1 MFSRFISVMNDAN
14 LQAIIAAF
22 QQMSGWEITAALMGV
37 AYILLAAKESQWCW
51 LFALLSTLI
60 YTVLFWE
67 GQLPMQ
73 ALLNVYY
80 MGMAVYGF
88 WLWRTGAAQAQ
99 GAQTQSLRISK
110 WRWRQHALFIV
121 VGIVLSSVV
130 SMYLQSTGQ
139 SQSPVLDAYTT
150 VFSVMNTWLIAKKVL
165 ENWLYWV
172 VIDAAATVLYF
183 QTGYYATAAL
193 FVLNTLMAVAGF
205 IHWVKLHQQQRT

>member
-1 MFSRFISVMNDAN
+1 MHPDTIQAMTQA
-14 LQAIIAAF
+14 LQGMSAWEIAA
-22 QQMSGWEITAALMGV
+22 ALLGV

-73 ALLNVYY
+73 ALLNFYY

-88 WLWRTGAAQAQ
+88 WLWQKV
-99 GAQTQSLRISK
+99 GAQTSTLNISR
-110 WRWRQHALFIV
+110 WRWGQHLAFV
-121 VGIVLSSVV
+121 AVGIAMSSLVTL
-130 SMYLQSTGQ
+130 YLQKTGQ
-139 SQSPVLDAYTT
+139 SQSPILDAFTT

-172 VIDAAATVLYF
+172 VIDAAATLLYF
-183 QTGYYATAAL
+183 QTGYFATMLL
-193 FVLNTLMAVAGF
+193 FVLNTLMAIAGYVA
-205 IHWVKLHQQQRT
+205 WVKLYKQQAH

>member
-1 MFSRFISVMNDAN
+1 MHPDKI
-14 LQAIIAAF
+14 QAIIQAL
-22 QQMSGWEITAALMGV
+22 QGMSSWEITAALMGV

-51 LFALLSTLI
+51 LFAFLSTLI
-60 YTVLFWE
+60 YTVIFWE

-88 WLWRTGAAQAQ
+88 WLWRQHGT
-99 GAQTQSLRISK
+99 QTSTLPISRWCWGQHLAFVIVGLIMSSLMT
-110 WRWRQHALFIV
+110 L
-121 VGIVLSSVV
+121 
-130 SMYLQSTGQ
+130 YLQKTGQ

-150 VFSVMNTWLIAKKVL
+150 VFAVMNTWLMAKKVL

-183 QTGYYATAAL
+183 QTGYYATMLL
-193 FVLNTLMAVAGF
+193 FVLNTVLAIAGYVS
-205 IHWVKLHQQQRT
+205 WVKLYQRQAI